1 MPLLTPA
8 RLCTLALLTAMAP
21 AAAQELPKTPK
32 QKAVSATAL
41 PEIVAEAREVGV
53 KESAI
58 QSLLDGLRNGG
69 VAADDAE
76 SLLRVEVEAVKAGAP
91 KENFG
96 AVVQAQLARGLRGRE
111 LSAAIRAEHQRRGI
125 GKPEQAGQGAGSKG
139 GKKKP

>member
-1 MPLLTPA
+1 MQLRKSA
-8 RLCTLALLTAMAP
+8 RLCTMALLAAAAS

-41 PEIVAEAREVGV
+41 PEIVAEARDIGV

-58 QSLLDGLRNGG
+58 QSLLDSLRHGG
-69 VAADDAE
+69 VPADDAE
-76 SLLRVEVEAVKAGAP
+76 SVLRLEVEAVKAGSP

-96 AVVQAQLARGLRGRE
+96 SVVQAQLARGLRGRE
-111 LSAAIRAEHQRRGI
+111 LAAAIRTEHQRRGI
-125 GKPEQAGQGAGSKG
+125 GKPEQAGQGAAPKG